1 MALPSLQKSWQFS
14 TNNAYTAA
22 ATVKASYEQ
31 LVYAIK
37 VILTGFSTNPWTVV
51 SSSNAVSAGAAD
63 YWTSASSV
71 NFQNSGSRSWI
82 VLKQT
87 GLGSNVQLLMTYHA
101 SQSPTTGEFFQ
112 FYLSPSVGFTGG
124 TVSANPTASD
134 SFLIQTNQYGTFSTP
149 GAAFAFNMHGMQSTD
164 GECSRIVWSSNSQTC
179 GGLVI
184 DKMQSPATGL
194 ACPVA
199 TYCPAGHART
209 VNVWSN
215 TTVYNGANVTL
226 RNAALVTAGFVT
238 MHVGGSQVAA
248 NNSGVINQISNEY
261 PLMPMG
267 VYSQQVSSYGF
278 HGFMVDMWN
287 GTTNAAATNGST
299 YPNDTTRQ
307 LVQFGNT
314 VLPWDG
320 SVPTI

>member
-1 MALPSLQKSWQFS
+1 MALPSLQKSWQFD

-31 LVYAIK
+31 LVFAIK
-37 VILTGFSTNPWTVV
+37 VILTSFTTTPWTVV
-51 SSSNAVSAGAAD
+51 SSSNAISSGSSD
-63 YWTSASSV
+63 YWATASDV

-101 SQSPTTGEFFQ
+101 VQSPSTGEFFQ

-124 TVSANPTASD
+124 SVSGNPTASD
-134 SFLIQTNQYGTFSTP
+134 SFLIQPNQYGTFSTP
-149 GAAFAFNMHGMQSTD
+149 GAAFAFNIHGLKSTD
-164 GECSRIVWSSNSQTC
+164 GECTRLVWSSNSQTC
-179 GGLVI
+179 GALI
-184 DKMQSPATGL
+184 LDKLQSPATGL

-199 TYCPAGHART
+199 SFCPSAHTRAT
-209 VNVWSN
+209 NVWSN
-215 TTVYNGANVTL
+215 TTVYNGSNVTL
-226 RNAALVTAGFVT
+226 RNASIVAAGFVT
-238 MHVGGSQVAA
+238 MHVGGTQVAA
-248 NNSGVINQISNEY
+248 VNSGSINQISNEY

-278 HGFMVDMWN
+278 HGFVVDMWN

-299 YPNDTTRQ
+299 YPNDATRQ
-307 LVQFGNT
+307 MVQFGNT

-320 SVPTI
+320 TVPTI

>member
-71 NFQNSGSRSWI
+71 NFQNSGNRSWI

-87 GLGSNVQLLMTYHA
+87 GLGSNVQLLMIYHA
-101 SQSPTTGEFFQ
+101 SQATGTGEFFQ
-112 FYLSPSVGFTGG
+112 FYVSPSVGFTGG
-124 TVSANPTASD
+124 TVSVNPSASD
-134 SFLIQTNQYGTFSTP
+134 SFLIQTNQYGTFATP
-149 GAAFAFNMHGMQSTD
+149 GAAFAFNIHGMQSTD
-164 GECSRIVWSSNSQTC
+164 GEGTRLIWSSASQTC
-179 GGLVI
+179 GALII
-184 DKMQSPATGL
+184 DKMQSPVTGL

-199 TYCPAGHART
+199 TYCPGAHTRAT
-209 VNVWSN
+209 NVWENSKIF
-215 TTVYNGANVTL
+215 NGANVSL
-226 RNAALVTAGFVT
+226 RNAGLVISGFVT
-238 MHVGGSQVAA
+238 MQIGGTNIAA
-248 NNSGVINQISNEY
+248 YNSGVINQIANEY

-267 VYSQQVSSYGF
+267 VFSTQVSSQGF

>member
-71 NFQNSGSRSWI
+71 SFQNSGSRSWI

-124 TVSANPTASD
+124 STTGNPTASD
-134 SFLIQTNQYGTFSTP
+134 SFLIQTNQYGTFATP
-149 GAAFAFNMHGMQSTD
+149 GAAFAFNIHGMKSTD
-164 GECSRIVWSSNSQTC
+164 GECTRLIWSTNSQTC
-179 GGLVI
+179 GALVL
-184 DKMQSPATGL
+184 DKMQSPVTGL

-199 TYCPAGHART
+199 TFCPAGQART
-209 VNVWSN
+209 TNVWSN
-215 TTVYNGANVTL
+215 TTMYNGANVSL
-226 RNAALVTAGFVT
+226 RNAGLITAGFVT
-238 MHVGGSQVAA
+238 MHVGGTQVAA
-248 NNSGVINQISNEY
+248 VNSGIINQISNEY
-261 PLMPMG
+261 PLIPMG
-267 VYSQQVSSYGF
+267 VYSQQVSNYGF
-278 HGFMVDMWN
+278 HGFVVDMWN